1 MALRRNR
8 ERKHSAEDHTLKH
21 SMCVVVSCKFVNGS
35 LHHPFREDGWVLRL
49 NAIRPSRRIVVR
61 HQLTGKYRLTP

>member
-8 ERKHSAEDHTLKH
+8 ESGNIALKITTLKH
-21 SMCVVVSCKFVNGS
+21 SMCVAVSCKFVNGS

-49 NAIRPSRRIVVR
+49 NAIRAFQENRR
-61 HQLTGKYRLTP
+61 QTLTYR